1 MKLPKGLILNDK
13 KLNNNGFTII
23 EVLIALAIFLVIGY
37 YVYETAGGLYEIAAK
52 NQWRA
57 NAIAAVENEIE
68 LVRNLS
74 YNDVGISGGYP
85 TGKLLSQKTVTI
97 GGINFVISTTVRN
110 IDDPFDGT
118 AGGNPN
124 DTAPADYKLV
134 EFSVNCPSCVNF
146 VPFKMTTTAAPK
158 NLETATQNGSLFIN
172 VFDANGQPVSQ
183 ANVLVV
189 NNALN
194 PTISISDQT
203 NNDGVL
209 QLVDIPTST
218 EKYEI
223 TVSKN
228 GYSSDKTYVFG
239 APSNPN
245 PLKIHATVVSQQVTS
260 ISFAID
266 KVSSINFKTRDK
278 MCSNIGNIDYLLEGE
293 KLIGADPD
301 VLKYSA
307 SSTTD
312 SNGQKIISNLEW
324 DNYYLSNLDSAY
336 DIAGYFYLPP
346 IILSPNTS
354 TSTFWLMEIKNPKAL
369 LVTVKNSS
377 SSLINNASVKLEKSG
392 FSQTFYAGE
401 KSFSQTDWSLSQYNS
416 QNGGV
421 DSESSAGK
429 ITLLSVNGKYSTST
443 EEWLISNTFDLG
455 TSDTNF
461 YNLKWQPTSQPPETG
476 GNSLKFQIATND
488 DNAIWNFI
496 GPDGAANSYYSTSN
510 AQLYSGHNNDRYLR
524 YKAFLKTDDENFTP
538 LLEDI
543 EINFSSE
550 CVPSGQVFFDNLTT
564 GTYTLTITKSG
575 YQTFIDSNVSI
586 SNDWQEYQAT
596 IQL

>member
-1 MKLPKGLILNDK
+1 MKLPKGLISNK
-13 KLNNNGFTII
+13 SNSGFTII

-97 GGINFVISTTVRN
+97 GGINFSISTTVRN
-110 IDDPFDGT
+110 IDDPFDGA

-183 ANVLVV
+183 ANVSVV

-194 PTISISDQT
+194 PIISINDQT

-223 TVSKN
+223 TVAKS
-228 GYSSDKTYVFG
+228 GYSSDKTYPFG

-245 PLKIHATVVSQQVTS
+245 PLKVHATVVSQQVTS
-260 ISFAID
+260 VSFAID

-278 MCSNIGNIDYLLEGE
+278 MCFGAGNVDYLLEGG
-293 KLIGADPD
+293 KLIGADPN

-307 SSTTD
+307 SSTTN
-312 SNGQKIISNLEW
+312 SSGQKIIDNLEW
-324 DNYYLSNLDSAY
+324 DNYVFSNFDGTY
-336 DIAGYFYLPP
+336 DIAGYSPSMM
-346 IILSPNTS
+346 IILNPDVS
-354 TSTFWLMEIKNPKAL
+354 TSAFWLMETKNPKAF

-377 SSLINNASVKLEKSG
+377 SSLIDNASVKLEKIG
-392 FSQTFYAGE
+392 FSQTFYTGE
-401 KSFSQTDWSLSQYNS
+401 KSFSQTDWSSSQYNS
-416 QNGGV
+416 QSGGI

-429 ITLLSVNGKYSTST
+429 ITLLATAGRYSTST
-443 EEWLISNTFDLG
+443 EEWLISNTFDIG
-455 TSDTNF
+455 TSVTNF
-461 YNLKWQPTSQPPETG
+461 YNLKWQPTSQPAQTG
-476 GNSLKFQIATND
+476 NNSLKFQIATND
-488 DNAIWNFI
+488 DNATWNFI

-510 AQLYSGHNNDRYLR
+510 TQLHSSHNNDRYFR

-538 LLEDI
+538 SLEDI
-543 EINFSSE
+543 EIEFSSD
-550 CVPSGQVFFDNLTT
+550 CVPNGQVFFNNLTT
-564 GTYTLTITKSG
+564 GTYTLTIIKSG
-575 YQTFIDSNVSI
+575 YQTFVDSNVSI
-586 SNDWQEYQAT
+586 SNDWQGYTAEL
-596 IQL
+596 IQN